1 MFCLKKKLL
10 YCCCQSKA
18 SIVRMLEI
26 LNSQIHFHFE
36 VHFSKEQAIN
46 LTLHLDPWRRQ
57 CFSSCTVHVSPDISM
72 RRWWPYSSQCLPN
85 NGQMA
90 KTSLT
95 TPRWRIKKIKGKQN
109 HFSLV
114 HSEMYFVIEL
124 WCQRTLKKIKLAR

>member
-10 YCCCQSKA
+10 YCYCQSKT
-18 SIVRMLEI
+18 STVGVLDI
-26 LNSQIHFHFE
+26 LNSQILFHVE
-36 VHFSKEQAIN
+36 VYSSKEQVIN
-46 LTLHLDPWRRQ
+46 LTLHLDPWRRR
-57 CFSSCTVHVSPDISM
+57 CFSSCTVHVSPGISV

-85 NGQMA
+85 NRQMA

-95 TPRWRIKKIKGKQN
+95 TPRWRKKKIKGKQH

-114 HSEMYFVIEL
+114 HSEMYFVTEL